1 MSRAPLLVPII
12 EPLDI
17 RTAWE
22 HTPLD
27 YYRYG
32 EYPRFQRPV
41 GAHQPR
47 VRFAT
52 HEEAKA
58 MGWPKGLEPST
69 TGITILDPTLYT
81 SST

>member
-1 MSRAPLLVPII
+1 MKRWMRVPVL
-12 EPLDI
+12 EPLDP

-32 EYPRFQRPV
+32 EYPRFIRPV

-47 VRFAT
+47 AEWRMVESPLEESASVRNRQ
-52 HEEAKA
+52 K
-58 MGWPKGLEPST
+58 LST
-69 TGITILDPTLYT
+69 G
-81 SST
+81 